1 MNRLGEWV
9 IKIKMCSNSKSS
21 SDIVIDT
28 LINQFCFGAFLVL
41 FRSIF
46 SPHLIR
52 STIMSPDA
60 LTLVTQGNP
69 HVDLGYATQNTLHL
83 FWHHA

>member
-1 MNRLGEWV
+1 MPEVKSQTRIMNRLGEWV

-28 LINQFCFGAFLVL
+28 LINQFGFGAFLVL

-46 SPHLIR
+46 FPHF
-52 STIMSPDA
+52 
-60 LTLVTQGNP
+60 N
-69 HVDLGYATQNTLHL
+69 
-83 FWHHA
+83 